1 MFWICIHLNFD
12 AEPAVGSMQMRIHV
26 DLESNFFQTIK
37 LIKIINFF
45 FIFFSFHS
53 RPVWQVFHIINIIL
67 SIVISKDENKSTLI
81 VRNNS
86 EFILFFVAGVG
97 WRDRG
102 QMNTDPNPKHC

>member
-1 MFWICIHLNFD
+1 
-12 AEPAVGSMQMRIHV
+12 
-26 DLESNFFQTIK
+26 
-37 LIKIINFF
+37 
-45 FIFFSFHS
+45 
-53 RPVWQVFHIINIIL
+53 
-67 SIVISKDENKSTLI
+67 VISKDENKSTLI